1 MYLSAPGKLTM
12 SEPQPVVAE
21 QVVTQ
26 VMNTLLN
33 LEAFG
38 ESADTESSPEAE
50 NFQNTVAAKPDA
62 LTVDEVGAQPIH
74 LELGDSESENEE
86 ADDVLLFADSLLSC
100 LSKIKVKG
108 KKNFMWSGKIQEL
121 NDFVSLLSKKEGN
134 STSKKVKSKPQFV
147 FEDKEGKFI
156 INWWTSSKT
165 LNVQGDRAEDIE
177 EKLDRLKPV
186 RVSGRNTRTTE
197 T

>member
-1 MYLSAPGKLTM
+1 M
-12 SEPQPVVAE
+12 EEVAE

-26 VMNTLLN
+26 VTNTLLN

-38 ESADTESSPEAE
+38 ESAETESSPEAE

-86 ADDVLLFADSLLSC
+86 ADDVLFFADSLLSC
-100 LSKIKVKG
+100 LSRKKVEG

-121 NDFVSLLSKKEGN
+121 NDFVSLILKKEGN
-134 STSKKVKSKPQFV
+134 
-147 FEDKEGKFI
+147 
-156 INWWTSSKT
+156 
-165 LNVQGDRAEDIE
+165 
-177 EKLDRLKPV
+177 
-186 RVSGRNTRTTE
+186 
-197 T
+197 